1 MRAVVAAKLGFNRF
15 LGQKASINL
24 LLPRSE
30 ERKKARNEQKGKK
43 EKIIKEI
50 VYTYVVERL
59 SVLDLEINF
68 SFTE

>member
-1 MRAVVAAKLGFNRF
+1 MSKR
-15 LGQKASINL
+15 
-24 LLPRSE
+24 E
-30 ERKKARNEQKGKK
+30 KK